1 MAAVNIW
8 LVPGYTKV
16 HLFVFGIVADIVMI
30 ALSIGAYVS
39 SLLGMQG
46 NAIGIAET
54 SAIAIVVYA
63 LLYPLLS
70 SLLRY
75 TVTPF
80 LEIEC
85 QNYWETLWFIPIA
98 MFFPVFFQKEWM
110 STLPLFHKC

>member
-54 SAIAIVVYA
+54 AQ
-63 LLYPLLS
+63 LQL
-70 SLLRY
+70 
-75 TVTPF
+75 
-80 LEIEC
+80 
-85 QNYWETLWFIPIA
+85 
-98 MFFPVFFQKEWM
+98 
-110 STLPLFHKC
+110 